1 MKFNILVIAVTKMKF
16 ICGVLLGMH
25 DRIDDG
31 VFHLAILALHRTY
44 HVSDSFLMR
53 VWNILFVYTRACMY
67 SSL

>member
-25 DRIDDG
+25 DRIADG

-53 VWNILFVYTRACMY
+53 V
-67 SSL
+67 